1 MEQADDGSWAGRV
14 LQGGGFEPYAD
25 NGGTVVAVA
34 GRDYCIIAADSRLS
48 DGYAILTRNVTRV
61 HRLSGDT
68 HLATAGCWADT
79 QGLLRLLQYLIR
91 DYESQQRRTMGVKAM
106 SHMLSTHL
114 YYRRSF
120 PFYTFNILGGLDDE
134 GTGAVY
140 GYDAV
145 GSFERVRVACAGGGQ
160 SIMQPVLD
168 RLDAEA
174 GQGAGG
180 NGELPIVAVE
190 LEVALSLVRRA
201 FVAAGERNIRLGDRV
216 EILVLTREVAVAEK
230 AATSAGSSSKAF
242 ASSRANGERSEATTT
257 QTPPHCTYDKCD
269 KPVGHWESTCLQ
281 KARDIKS
288 RHFQSAT
295 GRIPPGQLSPFP
307 PPPP

>member
-1 MEQADDGSWAGRV
+1 PATQQTRKLVRSYCCSLCLLKDQKTFAQQCCYSWSGSPILCAPSAFGGPQRRMACSDPSSRVGFLFFFCIAFSWSGLGAVKASWTGGSRRRGGPSWTTEDLLDGAGRRRQLGGEGTPV
-14 LQGGGFEPYAD
+14 LESLMQHPAAGLEQHNQRGAGFEPYAD

-34 GRDYCIIAADSRLS
+34 GRDFCIIAADSRLS
-48 DGYAILTRNVTRV
+48 DGYSILTRDVTRV

-79 QGLLRLLQYLIR
+79 QGLLRLLEYLIR
-91 DYESQQRRTMGVKAM
+91 GYESQQRRTMGVKAM

-160 SIMQPVLD
+160 S
-168 RLDAEA
+168 
-174 GQGAGG
+174 
-180 NGELPIVAVE
+180 
-190 LEVALSLVRRA
+190 
-201 FVAAGERNIRLGDRV
+201 
-216 EILVLTREVAVAEK
+216 
-230 AATSAGSSSKAF
+230 
-242 ASSRANGERSEATTT
+242 
-257 QTPPHCTYDKCD
+257 
-269 KPVGHWESTCLQ
+269 
-281 KARDIKS
+281 
-288 RHFQSAT
+288 
-295 GRIPPGQLSPFP
+295 
-307 PPPP
+307 